1 MYLSHCAKAISKQ
14 FDKCIHFYAPPISAE
29 NFLWSMNICEKWT
42 YVIWKKRNLKIPFF
56 IFLST
61 VEGGK
66 AWRADGFKVEMCIWD
81 ASRKWQ
87 NCKCFSSLQH
97 LPHHFKHSQSVTFY
111 HTPNEL
117 HKRLFHCVL
126 HWFKYM
132 IIAVCSN
139 RLYAD
144 WVFSGTCCDRKAGK
158 VVSSNLAEITGTPS
172 SCCPNLLFERRGS
185 QSKEGWLKQKAELKG
200 EELKVLVSDNGS
212 TVWLCQSQV

>member
-1 MYLSHCAKAISKQ
+1 MQLPKPENVKLVISV
-14 FDKCIHFYAPPISAE
+14 E
-29 NFLWSMNICEKWT
+29 NLLWSMDISEKWSCDT
-42 YVIWKKRNLKIPFF
+42 KEKKNLKVLFF

-97 LPHHFKHSQSVTFY
+97 LPHHFKHSITFF

-126 HWFKYM
+126 HWFKYI

-144 WVFSGTCCDRKAGK
+144 WVFSGTCCDRK
-158 VVSSNLAEITGTPS
+158 VVSSNLAESTGTPPS
-172 SCCPNLLFERRGS
+172 CPNLLFERRQPIKRRLAKTECSVKRWGTKRARFRLD
-185 QSKEGWLKQKAELKG
+185 QLFDCAKAKYKMNKKYFNL
-200 EELKVLVSDNGS
+200 
-212 TVWLCQSQV
+212 